1 MIQKQNFNFLKLHLL
16 VIVYSLSTVFS
27 KFAGQQDFL
36 TFKFLLFTGLL
47 FMSLGIYAFFWQ
59 KILSNFNLSVAYA
72 NRAAD
77 LLWGIIFGAVF
88 FSEKITNFKILSVFF
103 VFLGIFLV
111 VSSDTK
117 KEELYG

>member
-1 MIQKQNFNFLKLHLL
+1 M
-16 VIVYSLSTVFS
+16 SVF
-27 KFAGQQDFL
+27 QQDFL

-88 FSEKITNFKILSVFF
+88 FSEKITNFKILSVFL

-117 KEELYG
+117 NEELYG